1 MDVWIKTTLCY
12 LQIHILIFES
22 LLFSQAGNIDET
34 FEDGCYGNSF
44 FKSVKSFSLYRES
57 SSKMLLL
64 GRTDGFY
71 KWQARAIV
79 LKNPM

>member
-12 LQIHILIFES
+12 LQMHILIFDS
-22 LLFSQAGNIDET
+22 LLFSQAENIDET

-44 FKSVKSFSLYRES
+44 FKSVKSFSLYSKS
-57 SSKMLLL
+57 SSKMLLE
-64 GRTDGFY
+64 RTDGFY
-71 KWQARAIV
+71 KWQARVTV